1 MMSSTQRLTFAW
13 PMRSWI
19 CLSNSVSIGSGS
31 AIPPYT
37 PISEIVPPRRTMSIA
52 R

>member
-13 PMRSWI
+13 PIRSWI

-31 AIPPYT
+31 AMPP
-37 PISEIVPPRRTMSIA
+37 
-52 R
+52 